1 MIYFISPTITV
12 SNFADDTT
20 RHACENDFNTLIMRL
35 EQDALLTECSIEWYG
50 NNTIKLNKD
59 KSHNLGTRIGGG
71 TGERK
76 KWEYKTRITC
86 YGNRKKS

>member
-35 EQDALLTECSIEWYG
+35 EQDALLTECSIE
-50 NNTIKLNKD
+50 
-59 KSHNLGTRIGGG
+59 
-71 TGERK
+71 
-76 KWEYKTRITC
+76 
-86 YGNRKKS
+86 